1 MAGVLSKFLH
11 GLAFGAGLAIAF
23 ATVWVLWMCFVV
35 PPVMQSFVAAPRAP
49 TFENP
54 TEAKGAT
61 PDPGGAK
68 REREFNFFKHGK
80 SRMEIPQGGGILALV
95 PVSTPAGEDR
105 PRTYQLWLT
114 EKALWQV
121 RTTGDKAQSEPL
133 ARPENAN
140 VEDLDRLVREQ
151 LGSTARKSMMTVSE
165 VDIHKLRSTGTS
177 WRDDSLNGKLSITV
191 DGIVFLVPN
200 PY

>member
-1 MAGVLSKFLH
+1 MKNGFFRGH
-11 GLAFGAGLAIAF
+11 GLGNDYLVMDPKELTFKLTPAVIRTICDRNWGLG
-23 ATVWVLWMCFVV
+23 
-35 PPVMQSFVAAPRAP
+35 S
-49 TFENP
+49 
-54 TEAKGAT
+54 
-61 PDPGGAK
+61 D
-68 REREFNFFKHGK
+68 
-80 SRMEIPQGGGILALV
+80 GILALV

-140 VEDLDRLVREQ
+140 VEHLDRLVREK

-165 VDIHKLRSTGTS
+165 VDIQKLRSTGTS
-177 WRDDSLNGKLSITV
+177 WRDDSLNGKLSISV
-191 DGIVFLVPN
+191 DGIVFLIPN

>member
-1 MAGVLSKFLH
+1 VLSKFLH

-23 ATVWVLWMCFVV
+23 VSVWILYMCFVV
-35 PPVMQSFVAAPRAP
+35 PRVMESVVADAKAPR
-49 TFENP
+49 FENP
-54 TEAKGAT
+54 TDAQVVA
-61 PDPGGAK
+61 PDPTAAK
-68 REREFNFFKHGK
+68 RDREFDVFKHGK

-114 EKALWQV
+114 EKGLWQV
-121 RTTGDKAQSEPL
+121 RTNGDKAQSEPL

-140 VEDLDRLVREQ
+140 VGDLDRVIREK

-165 VDIHKLRSTGTS
+165 VDLQKLRSTGTS
-177 WRDDSLNGKLSITV
+177 WRDDSLNGKLSLTV
-191 DGIVFLVPN
+191 DGIVFLIPN

>member
-1 MAGVLSKFLH
+1 VLSKFLH

-23 ATVWVLWMCFVV
+23 VAVWMVYMCVVV
-35 PPVMQSFVAAPRAP
+35 PRVMESVVAEPKAPK
-49 TFENP
+49 FENP
-54 TEAKGAT
+54 TDAQVVA
-61 PDPGGAK
+61 PDPSAAK
-68 REREFNFFKHGK
+68 RDREFNFFKHGK

-95 PVSTPAGEDR
+95 PISTPAGEDR

-114 EKALWQV
+114 EKGLWQV
-121 RTTGDKAQSEPL
+121 RTNRDKAQSEPL

-140 VEDLDRLVREQ
+140 VDDLDRVIREK
-151 LGSTARKSMMTVSE
+151 LRSTGRKSMMTISE
-165 VDIHKLRSTGTS
+165 VDIQKLRSTGSS